1 MDELELINLTKQAH
15 VAAASGDAPAA
26 IHLFK
31 EVLAHQPDNEAALMH
46 LASLVEDPEEK
57 RDYLQRVLALN
68 PYNEDA
74 KAMLAELEGRPLDG
88 EEDQEPEADLEVL
101 YCYYHPDRETTLRC
115 NKCGKPIC
123 TECAIRTPV
132 GYRCPDC
139 VREQQDKFYTATT
152 ADIIKGAI
160 VAFIG
165 GLLTGLGAF
174 LLILFLGGFL
184 FIGFLAAFFL
194 GPALGGGVAEGVRR
208 AMGKRHARNF
218 PLIGAIIFLA
228 SILIVLAPGGLLF
241 FGPIA
246 LGMAG
251 LCIVLAL
258 STFYARLKF

>member
-1 MDELELINLTKQAH
+1 
-15 VAAASGDAPAA
+15 
-26 IHLFK
+26 
-31 EVLAHQPDNEAALMH
+31 MH
-46 LASLVEDPEEK
+46 LASLVNAPEEK
-57 RDYLQRVLALN
+57 RGYLQRVLALN
-68 PYNEDA
+68 PYNDDA
-74 KAMLAELEGRPLDG
+74 KALLAELEGRPTDVEAAQG
-88 EEDQEPEADLEVL
+88 PESDLEIL
-101 YCYYHPDRETTLRC
+101 HCDYHPDRETTLRC

-152 ADIIKGAI
+152 ADILKGA
-160 VAFIG
+160 VTTFIG
-165 GLLTGLGAF
+165 GLLTSLAAF
-174 LLILFLGGFL
+174 LLILFLGRFL

-218 PLIGAIIFLA
+218 PIIGASLFLA
-228 SILIVLAPGGLLF
+228 GILLVLIPGGALF
-241 FGPIA
+241 WGPIA

-251 LCIVLAL
+251 LFIVLAL